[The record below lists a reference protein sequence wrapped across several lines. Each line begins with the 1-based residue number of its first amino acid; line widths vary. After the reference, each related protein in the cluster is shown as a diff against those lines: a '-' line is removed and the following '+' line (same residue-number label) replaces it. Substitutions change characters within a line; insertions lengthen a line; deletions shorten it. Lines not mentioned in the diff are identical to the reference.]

1 MTVFQYCNLG
11 ELQKLAWNLN
21 ITELKEALWDK
32 EDDSGCA
39 LDSLLDDK
47 REWYPMINSSWCW
60 GIF

>member
-11 ELQKLAWNLN
+11 ELQKLAEYLN
-21 ITELKEALWDK
+21 ITELKEALWDI

-39 LDSLLDDK
+39 LDSSQDDK
-47 REWYPMINSSWCW
+47 REWLPMINSSWCW